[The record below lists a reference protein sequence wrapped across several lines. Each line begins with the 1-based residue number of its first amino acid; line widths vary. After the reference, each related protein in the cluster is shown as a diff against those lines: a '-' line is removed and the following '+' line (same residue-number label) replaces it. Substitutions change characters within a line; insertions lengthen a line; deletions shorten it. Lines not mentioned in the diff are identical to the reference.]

1 MSNYRTISD
10 SLPAMFKALS
20 NPHRLALFR
29 RMLACCSPGT
39 VCPVQGELSV
49 SELAEGL
56 RIAPSTLSHHL
67 KELHQCG
74 LIGMERRGKR
84 VFCRIEP
91 DAVTALAQL
100 FSPPEHQ

>member
-1 MSNYRTISD
+1 MSNYRIEEQK
-10 SLPAMFKALS
+10 LPDIFRALG

-29 RMLACCSPGT
+29 RMLACCRPGT

-56 RIAPSTLSHHL
+56 GIAPSTLSHHL
-67 KELHQCG
+67 KALHQCG